1 MYISVF
7 ILVTQ
12 VVLYIWLVV
21 DFVAATLCHLYKLE
35 QWPTLCTQTQVFN
48 KFRLS
53 MVGTSHH
60 LGFNKYLLVLLFKI
74 SGFYKNW
81 FALLQKGSHQINP
94 DGCDLVKA
102 FSFQR
107 KLHNGITGSI
117 PCSYVES
124 SCPAKLHWSALFKQN
139 IACKIHFGKVG
150 SLELCIEGI

>member
-1 MYISVF
+1 MCLSVF
-7 ILVTQ
+7 ILL
-12 VVLYIWLVV
+12 LYIWLVV
-21 DFVAATLCHLYKLE
+21 DFVAAPTATCISLNSGPG
-35 QWPTLCTQTQVFN
+35 PTLCTQTQVFN

-124 SCPAKLHWSALFKQN
+124 SCPAKLHWSALFKQK
-139 IACKIHFGKVG
+139 IACKIHGGKVG